1 MGDTESRLHSG
12 TLSEALHL
20 HSGWKTEPGSWSVSW
35 KCMMTPQVLTQL
47 KTNVFMNQQELVNGI
62 LKAAGRTEIDTTVCT
77 FLWIFSVWFF

>member
-20 HSGWKTEPGSWSVSW
+20 DSGWKTVSW
-35 KCMMTPQVLTQL
+35 KCIMTPQVLTQL
-47 KTNVFMNQQELVNGI
+47 KTNVFMNQQELVNEI

-77 FLWIFSVWFF
+77 FLWVFSVWFF